1 MGWVTGLA
9 SVAST
14 LYGGSQ
20 ARRAAD
26 AQKKASEASIAEQRA
41 ARDQAIGYQQP
52 YMQYGQGMGGLA
64 GLDRL
69 NGGDLSG
76 FENSPDN
83 VYQRQQMVYGQAHSA
98 SARGRLQSG
107 GYAADLNA
115 NMAGLAAQQLGNY
128 RQNLQ
133 WGAGMGQG
141 AANAS
146 GQLAT
151 NAANQISNG
160 LQGVAGAAQ
169 QRAGANAGV
178 GFGLAGLAGNYFG
191 GLGNTGSSYGGGS
204 NASSFGLPAPVSPY
218 ANTGFGSS
226 GSWFGGT

>member
-14 LYGGSQ
+14 LYGGHQ
-20 ARRAAD
+20 ARKAAD

-69 NGGDLSG
+69 NSGDYSG
-76 FENSPDN
+76 FENSPD
-83 VYQRQQMVYGQAHSA
+83 YQYAREQMIYGQDHSA

-107 GYAADLNA
+107 GYAMDLAQGLN
-115 NMAGLAAQQLGNY
+115 GLASQNLGNY
-128 RQNLQ
+128 RGNLQ
-133 WGAGMGQG
+133 WGAGMGQN

-146 GQLAT
+146 GQFAT

-178 GFGLAGLAGNYFG
+178 GFGLAGLAGNYLG
-191 GLGNTGSSYGGGS
+191 GMGGSSAYGGGS
-204 NASSFGLPAPVSPY
+204 NASSFGLPAPVTPY
-218 ANTGFGSS
+218 ANTGYGS
-226 GSWFGGT
+226 GGNWFGGNG